1 MTLTRSLARPQDFN
15 MALKEG
21 ASCSSSL
28 LSPSSARRRVDA
40 LPSTSSVT
48 LAAQAEPTATGEYVD
63 LTDQVRASKSA
74 QFQAEHDLRAYR
86 RSVQS
91 DLEAKVR
98 VEEENAQL
106 RELCRRHGLLV

>member
-1 MTLTRSLARPQDFN
+1 MLTPFPRRLA
-15 MALKEG
+15 
-21 ASCSSSL
+21 
-28 LSPSSARRRVDA
+28 
-40 LPSTSSVT
+40 VT

>member
-1 MTLTRSLARPQDFN
+1 MRP
-15 MALKEG
+15 
-21 ASCSSSL
+21 
-28 LSPSSARRRVDA
+28 A
-40 LPSTSSVT
+40 LPHSFLPHPPDVVLTPFPRRLAVT